1 MTHPTHQRN
10 TARWIQPQVLV
21 QETRDDGVKGPT
33 ESKLYTLPLHT
44 HTHTHI
50 RTHTHACVHTHT
62 RTHTHARAH
71 THACTHT
78 QAHTYL
84 GAQVTDRVGPDGPA
98 GVV

>member
-44 HTHTHI
+44 H
-50 RTHTHACVHTHT
+50 AHTHT
-62 RTHTHARAH
+62 RTHTHTRAH
-71 THACTHT
+71 TPACTHT

-98 GVV
+98 GVI